1 MDRERIT
8 VIIPAYNSGR
18 FIADALDSALGQTVA
33 PAQIIVINDGST
45 DDTRDRL
52 VPYLNRITVIDQ
64 GNHGAAA
71 ARNAGLRIATG
82 DFIAFLDADDVWH
95 RRKSEIQLDV
105 LRSRPEIQ
113 LIGTGTFEYLCA
125 GEPEFCGNA
134 GVEDVSLDRLLVRN
148 YFTASSIMI
157 RREMVQRVGEFD
169 TTVSSA
175 EDFDY
180 WQRAAQLGVVANV
193 KSPLTG
199 YRDVAGSQSRRPTSV
214 ERGLRRILWKLDKQD
229 LWRGRSGMRRKA
241 ISHMHYSIAYLH
253 GAAGRHGLALWTML
267 RSVAWY
273 PLPYQRSETRVRLA
287 RLKRTIVLLLRFL
300 GLKRAE
306 SSPAVGG
313 SAGQSHVARET
324 RRTPTPTLPLS
335 TGRGGKREHAIAVG
349 GSRGDV

>member
-1 MDRERIT
+1 MHSERIT

-18 FIADALDSALGQTVA
+18 FIAEALDSALGQSVA

-52 VPYLNRITVIDQ
+52 LAYQDRITVIDQ
-64 GNHGAAA
+64 ANHGAAA

-95 RRKSEIQLDV
+95 RRKLEAQLEV

-113 LIGTGTFEYLCA
+113 LIGTETFEYPCA
-125 GEPEFCGNA
+125 DEPEFCDNA

-169 TTVSSA
+169 TTVSST

-180 WQRAAQLGVVANV
+180 WQRAAQVGVVANL
-193 KSPLTG
+193 KSRLTG
-199 YRDVAGSQSRRPTSV
+199 YRQVAGSLSRRPTGI
-214 ERGLRRILWKLDKQD
+214 ERGLRQILWKLDKQD

-241 ISHMHYSIAYLH
+241 ISHMHFSIAHLH

-267 RSVAWY
+267 RSLAWY
-273 PLPYQRSETRVRLA
+273 PLPYQRSETGVWLA
-287 RLKRTIVLLLRFL
+287 RFKRTIVLLLRFL
-300 GLKRAE
+300 GLKRPE
-306 SSPAVGG
+306 TSPAVGG
-313 SAGQSHVARET
+313 SG
-324 RRTPTPTLPLS
+324 
-335 TGRGGKREHAIAVG
+335 
-349 GSRGDV
+349 GDV